1 MKKLFF
7 PIVFWLALFCH
18 AAVPAV
24 QAQGCN
30 FEDRLYFE
38 GQSVCQYG
46 SLMKCSGGSWTQTG
60 NPCSATDES
69 ERTGQPRAGN
79 PGAAQA
85 PEQPRVPQIPDVP
98 PATR

>member
-7 PIVFWLALFCH
+7 STVFGLALFCH
-18 AAVPAV
+18 AAVPAAH
-24 QAQGCN
+24 AQGCN
-30 FEDRLYFE
+30 FEDHLYFE
-38 GQSVCQYG
+38 GQSMCQYG

-60 NPCSATDES
+60 NPCSVTDES

-85 PEQPRVPQIPDVP
+85 PEQPRVPQVPDVP